1 MKNSSLSLYF
11 STIFMLSS
19 LVTYSQGTLLYSFS
33 KKGKKPSYVFGT
45 IHIKDNRAFQ
55 FNDSLFL
62 KMNTCDALAL
72 ELDLNPTLML
82 NASKALMTSDEKT
95 LASYFKSKS
104 DYEKFLSKAKE
115 VTSFPEEILI
125 KFKPFAIVAMISQ
138 QTMKANRDQTVDE
151 FLYSY
156 AKDNGKPVLGLETM
170 EEQIAI
176 TEGIPSEDYMQF
188 VRELSKS
195 EDQFDELLAYYEK
208 GDIESLFNQFKKEMY
223 SEYWEKEF
231 VTKRNLIMVNRI
243 DSLLSTKHENI
254 FVGIGAGHLGGS
266 EGVLKLLQ
274 KQGYT
279 VKPIISSRK
288 PVEALVSSEAEKQSW
303 KDQLL
308 GSGFYV
314 NMPGIPTVESNKIP
328 FAQGEELQ
336 MHTYRSNEVSGK
348 NYAYVVSEMSF
359 PKDIELTPEDLE
371 PFIESV
377 LAGIVHSLKGKVL
390 SKKVVMAGENK
401 AQQLEIQFTEQKS
414 IDNVRVVMSK
424 NGLYIL
430 QVICS
435 KEQRAND
442 SIDKF
447 FDSLRLQD

>member
-1 MKNSSLSLYF
+1 MKNNSLSLYF
-11 STIFMLSS
+11 SAIFILSA

-45 IHIKDNRAFQ
+45 IHIKDDRAFH

-62 KMNTCDALAL
+62 KMNSCSALAL

-82 NASKALMTSDEKT
+82 RASKALMTTEEKT
-95 LASYFKSKS
+95 LSSYFKSTS
-104 DYEKFLSKAKE
+104 DYEKFIAKAKE
-115 VTSFPEEILI
+115 VTEFPEDILK

-170 EEQIAI
+170 EEQIAV
-176 TEGIPSEDYMQF
+176 TEGIPAEDYMQF
-188 VRELSKS
+188 IGDLSKS
-195 EDQFDELLAYYEK
+195 ETQFEELIGFYEK
-208 GDIESLFNQFKKEMY
+208 GDIESLYNQFKKEMY

-231 VTKRNLIMVNRI
+231 VIKRNQIMVKRI
-243 DSLLSTKHENI
+243 DSILSTVHENV
-254 FVGIGAGHLGGS
+254 FVGIGAGHLGGP
-266 EGVLKLLQ
+266 EGVLTLLK

-279 VKPIISSRK
+279 VKPVISTKKNVDELVK
-288 PVEALVSSEAEKQSW
+288 PKTDKLSW
-303 KDQLL
+303 KDKMNR
-308 GSGFYV
+308 SGFYV
-314 NMPGIPTVESNKIP
+314 EMPGIPTVESNKIP
-328 FAQGEELQ
+328 FAIGEELQ
-336 MHTYRSNEVSGK
+336 MNTYRSNDVSGK

-359 PKDIELTPEDLE
+359 PKDIDVTPADLE

-390 SKKVVMAGENK
+390 SKKDLEVGDNK

-414 IDNVRVVMSK
+414 IDNIRIVVSK
-424 NGLYIL
+424 NGLYIM

-435 KEQRAND
+435 KEQRANE

-447 FDSLRLQD
+447 FGSLRLQD